1 MKTIEYIPP
10 RIIVYTVE
18 VENPLHAYPEQPGV
32 DKNPVEDYD

>member
-18 VENPLHAYPEQPGV
+18 VENPLHAYPEPGV
-32 DKNPVEDYD
+32 DDKPVENYD